1 MREGETSEEV
11 SVVVF
16 SSSPIQLFISKVNEM
31 QKNLK
36 KEEFLA
42 KKQMYT
48 RSRKILTTLI
58 GISVSLPVASRI
70 GNEVSQCLCE
80 VAAFPWQRVCHVTRS
95 E

>member
-42 KKQMYT
+42 KKNVH
-48 RSRKILTTLI
+48 TLAYNLDNLDRNI
-58 GISVSLPVASRI
+58 GFASR
-70 GNEVSQCLCE
+70 GLENRE
-80 VAAFPWQRVCHVTRS
+80 
-95 E
+95 